1 VPDIRMSAVNSI
13 QAIDQWLKVLA
24 GNLTGSNVIG
34 YRQQR
39 VEFADVLTK
48 HVEAASPKTG
58 LASST
63 APVDVP
69 MGGIRIQSTKT
80 DFSQGS
86 LQSTGQAADLAIQGD
101 GFFVLSKTDKP
112 KNMNDIVFTRNG
124 SFHFDFIQE
133 DPSAGSGLGPGATR
147 GRFRLVN
154 QDGLFVLGFKA
165 ESLSTDKDGVY
176 EKNAVDNL
184 PGSPNAPREFS
195 VFAPK
200 ATDLDKS
207 PDNIENFSD
216 IGYNKPD
223 GRAIN
228 TGYSFK
234 TIEIPFQNDPNP
246 LGTVAKNVNNDFK
259 PSFDSRGW
267 VQNNSDA
274 PITLEGKRLV
284 NFVAI
289 TKFADPTGLLK
300 LKGGSEF
307 GWHPNVGQVFMGVA
321 GVGNGAVG
329 KNNTLNPG
337 SLETSN
343 SSVNTTLP
351 ELTIAQKSFTANV
364 KIVQVG
370 NNLIDDVN
378 NLIR

>member
-1 VPDIRMSAVNSI
+1 MADIRISAVNSI

-48 HVEAASPKTG
+48 HVEAESDRAGVESTLSPID
-58 LASST
+58 L
-63 APVDVP
+63 PV
-69 MGGIRIQSTKT
+69 GGMKIKATKT

-101 GFFVLSKTDKP
+101 GFFMLSKSPKP
-112 KNMNDIVFTRNG
+112 GGMGDLVFTRNG
-124 SFHFDFIQE
+124 SFHFDFFQE
-133 DPSAGSGLGPGATR
+133 PIDPGAGLGDGATR

-154 QDGLFVLGFKA
+154 QDGLFVMGYKTTNPKA
-165 ESLSTDKDGVY
+165 Y
-176 EKNAVDNL
+176 EKNVVANL
-184 PGSPNAPREFS
+184 PGSPNPPRETSGPSGTTRDDLGGISFLG
-195 VFAPK
+195 FNPPTGDPIGANPEGYTLAP
-200 ATDLDKS
+200 
-207 PDNIENFSD
+207 
-216 IGYNKPD
+216 
-223 GRAIN
+223 
-228 TGYSFK
+228 
-234 TIEIPFQNDPNP
+234 IEIPFQNDPNP
-246 LGTVAKNVNNDFK
+246 KNPAGPLNVNNNFQATFN
-259 PSFDSRGW
+259 SLGW

-274 PITLEGKRLV
+274 PINEKGEKLV
-284 NFVAI
+284 MFVGLA
-289 TKFADPTGLLK
+289 KFADPTGLTK

-307 GWHPNVGQVFMGVA
+307 GWNNTVGQTFTGVA
-321 GVGNGAVG
+321 GFGNGTIG

-378 NLIR
+378 SLIR